1 MELMVPK
8 GTRVRMV
15 WDYLGRRVKLDHK
28 GTLETLGSKV
38 IKEFRVQLAQRDSL
52 AQKVFKVRRVL
63 KEMMDPLVAL
73 VNLGCQVPTDNE
85 ESKEIKEILVGMA
98 HQEKKGK
105 KETRVQLELQVI
117 EARLVLEAQKGNL
130 E

>member
-1 MELMVPK
+1 MKIALK
-8 GTRVRMV
+8 Q
-15 WDYLGRRVKLDHK
+15 
-28 GTLETLGSKV
+28 V
-38 IKEFRVQLAQRDSL
+38 IKEFRVQLAQGDPL

-105 KETRVQLELQVI
+105 KETRVQLELQVQCYNVTRSLSKKTST
-117 EARLVLEAQKGNL
+117 AAKL
-130 E
+130 